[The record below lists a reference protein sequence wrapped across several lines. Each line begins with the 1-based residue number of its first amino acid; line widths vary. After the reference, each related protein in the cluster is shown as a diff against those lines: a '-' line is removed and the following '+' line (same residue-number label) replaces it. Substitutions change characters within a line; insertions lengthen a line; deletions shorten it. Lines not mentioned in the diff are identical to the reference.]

1 MRRGNN
7 LNAADET
14 AVSKQHLEVEVK
26 FLVSDL
32 AALHDRVLGIGA
44 VLVKPRVFERNLRL
58 DTADSLLLRQRQL
71 LRLRQD
77 TAVTLTFKA
86 EPTTPH
92 ATEAKVRE
100 ELEIQVS
107 DLDTAAAIFGRL
119 GFQPVQIYEK
129 YRTTYQWQH
138 VEIVLDELPFGSFIE
153 LEGPEQEIKKAA
165 SALKLV
171 WDGRLL
177 TNYLALMAA
186 VQQHY
191 NLPFSDL
198 TFENFKNTTISLAD
212 VIKQQ

>member
-1 MRRGNN
+1 MSGK
-7 LNAADET
+7 DET
-14 AVSKQHLEVEVK
+14 AVSKQHLEIEVK
-26 FLVSDL
+26 FLVTDL
-32 AALHDRVLGIGA
+32 AALRDRVTGIGA

-58 DTADSLLLRQRQL
+58 DTADSRLLRQRQL

-77 TAVTLTFKA
+77 TAVTVTFKA
-86 EPTTPH
+86 EPAMPH
-92 ATEAKVRE
+92 PAEAKVRE

-107 DLDTAAAIFGRL
+107 DLNTATAIFGRL

-165 SALKLV
+165 SALNLS

-191 NLPFSDL
+191 NLPFNDL
-198 TFENFKNTTISLAD
+198 TFENFKNITISLPD
-212 VIKQQ
+212 VIKQQQVS